1 MAKSVLI
8 SWVSEQYDVYLAKLL
23 LDRGYGISG
32 IYRMLTTR
40 GLGNLD
46 TERAWGN
53 APECDEAMCL
63 TPQQETQDD
72 YKVATS
78 GYRSIRG
85 NPSKKRQV
93 SWSSKV
99 SFDELAKVMLKEDL
113 NKVEQMVE

>member
-46 TERAWGN
+46 TERASGN
-53 APECDEAMCL
+53 APEYDEATWS
-63 TPQQETQDD
+63 TPQKETQDD
-72 YKVATS
+72 YEVATS
-78 GYRSIRG
+78 AYHSIRG

-93 SWSSKV
+93 SRSLKV
-99 SFDELAKVMLKEDL
+99 SFDELVKVMVKEDL